1 MADSLVGASA
11 LVSPSMNV
19 VLWVVAGV
27 LLVVYVVYRRS
38 RKDDKE
44 QSSLH

>member
-1 MADSLVGASA
+1 MADSFVAVSA

-27 LLVVYVVYRRS
+27 LLVVYVVRRRS
-38 RKDDKE
+38 RKDKE

>member
-27 LLVVYVVYRRS
+27 LLVVYVVRRRS
-38 RKDDKE
+38 RKDKE

>member
-27 LLVVYVVYRRS
+27 LLVVYVVCRRS
-38 RKDDKE
+38 RKDKE